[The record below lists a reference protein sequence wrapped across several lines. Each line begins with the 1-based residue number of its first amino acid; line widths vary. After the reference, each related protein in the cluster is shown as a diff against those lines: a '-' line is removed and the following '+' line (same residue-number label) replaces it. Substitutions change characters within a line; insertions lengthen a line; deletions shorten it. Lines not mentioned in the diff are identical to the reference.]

1 MNREIITN
9 NDPKSPVS
17 EIFRTLR
24 TNMQYMKRKDNS
36 QSILITSTVQGEGKS
51 FIASNL
57 AVTFAQAGKN
67 TIIID
72 ADMRRPRQNKTFET
86 QMYPGLSNY
95 LSGVDIDRAKRE
107 LKFEDCIYQTQV
119 ENLWIMPSGNIP
131 PNPSELLQSLRF
143 DNLIKILEDKFEII
157 IFDGAPCLAVTDSII
172 ISRQVDHT
180 VLVCAQNYTKIDDLK
195 QVKKL
200 IQQVGGNIAGVV
212 INKVKFSKKRLE
224 YSYYASNNSLATSK
238 SKHEKREYLNLKSDY
253 AKNENSN
260 SKSGHKSPTIKYNNV
275 WSENANNEHNNDVIN
290 DEDDNQNSKMAKKS
304 DLNTTTSKKSN
315 SETSKKDNLSSEN
328 DLKNKTNFA
337 KENKKQSDIE
347 PSDKINEILEQ
358 IEAMKGNNK

>member
-24 TNMQYMKRKDNS
+24 TNIQYMKRKDNT

-72 ADMRRPRQNKTFET
+72 ADMRRPKQNKTFET

-95 LSGVDIDRAKRE
+95 LSGVDLDRMKRE

-131 PNPSELLQSLRF
+131 PNPSELLQSSKFSDLV
-143 DNLIKILEDKFEII
+143 KELEEKFEII
-157 IFDGAPCLAVTDSII
+157 IFDGAPCLAVTDSMI
-172 ISRQVDHT
+172 ISRLVDHT
-180 VLVCAQNYTKIDDLK
+180 VLVCAQNFTKIDDLK

-200 IQQVGGNIAGVV
+200 INQVGGNIAGVV
-212 INKVKFSKKRLE
+212 INKAKFSKKRLE
-224 YSYYASNNSLATSK
+224 YSYYASNNGLISSK
-238 SKHEKREYLNLKSDY
+238 SKHEKDDYLNFKTSHEKSENV
-253 AKNENSN
+253 KN
-260 SKSGHKSPTIKYNNV
+260 KGTHKSATIKYNNV
-275 WSENANNEHNNDVIN
+275 WSANND
-290 DEDDNQNSKMAKKS
+290 
-304 DLNTTTSKKSN
+304 SKKTIDGTYKKNNEKSN
-315 SETSKKDNLSSEN
+315 DKDNAIS
-328 DLKNKTNFA
+328 KNA
-337 KENKKQSDIE
+337 GESNKKLDSQNKDVGNSDNTE
-347 PSDKINEILEQ
+347 DKSSDKINEILKQ
-358 IEAMKGNNK
+358 IKEMKDSSK

>member
-1 MNREIITN
+1 MNREIVTN

-72 ADMRRPRQNKTFET
+72 ADMRRPKQNKVFET

-157 IFDGAPCLAVTDSII
+157 IFDGAPCLPCLAVTDSII

-180 VLVCAQNYTKIDDLK
+180 VLVCVQNYTKIDDLK

-224 YSYYASNNSLATSK
+224 YSYYASNNSLTTSK
-238 SKHEKREYLNLKSDY
+238 SKHEKR
-253 AKNENSN
+253 
-260 SKSGHKSPTIKYNNV
+260 
-275 WSENANNEHNNDVIN
+275 
-290 DEDDNQNSKMAKKS
+290 
-304 DLNTTTSKKSN
+304 
-315 SETSKKDNLSSEN
+315 
-328 DLKNKTNFA
+328 

-358 IEAMKGNNK
+358 IKAMKGNNK

>member
-24 TNMQYMKRKDNS
+24 TNIQYMKRKDNT

-72 ADMRRPRQNKTFET
+72 ADMRRPRQNKAFET

-95 LSGVDIDRAKRE
+95 LSGVDLDRMKRK

-131 PNPSELLQSLRF
+131 PNPSELLQSSKFSDLV
-143 DNLIKILEDKFEII
+143 KELEEKFEII
-157 IFDGAPCLAVTDSII
+157 IFDGAPCLAVTDSMI
-172 ISRQVDHT
+172 ISRLVDHT
-180 VLVCAQNYTKIDDLK
+180 VLVCAQNFTKIDDLK

-200 IQQVGGNIAGVV
+200 INQVGGNIAGVV
-212 INKVKFSKKRLE
+212 INKAKFSKKRLE
-224 YSYYASNNSLATSK
+224 YSYYVSNNGLISSK
-238 SKHEKREYLNLKSDY
+238 SRHQKDDYLNFKTSHEKSENV
-253 AKNENSN
+253 KNR
-260 SKSGHKSPTIKYNNV
+260 GTHKSATIKYNNV
-275 WSENANNEHNNDVIN
+275 NWACNDSKKTIDETYKKNNE
-290 DEDDNQNSKMAKKS
+290 
-304 DLNTTTSKKSN
+304 KSN
-315 SETSKKDNLSSEN
+315 DKDNAIS
-328 DLKNKTNFA
+328 KNA
-337 KENKKQSDIE
+337 GESNKKLDSQNKDVGNSDNTE
-347 PSDKINEILEQ
+347 DKSSDKINEILKQ
-358 IEAMKGNNK
+358 IKEMKDSSK

>member
-9 NDPKSPVS
+9 NEPKSPVS

-51 FIASNL
+51 FISSNL

-72 ADMRRPRQNKTFET
+72 ADMRKPKQHKTFET

-95 LSGVDIDRAKRE
+95 LSGVDLDRMKRE

-143 DNLIKILEDKFEII
+143 DNLIKVLEDKFEII

-195 QVKKL
+195 EVKKL
-200 IQQVGGNIAGVV
+200 IQQVGGNVAGVV
-212 INKVKFSKKRLE
+212 INKVKISRKRLE
-224 YSYYASNNSLATSK
+224 YSYYSSNNSLTASK
-238 SKHEKREYLNLKSDY
+238 SKHG
-253 AKNENSN
+253 KNEYISFKN
-260 SKSGHKSPTIKYNNV
+260 GHKTPTIKYNNV
-275 WSENANNEHNNDVIN
+275 WSENAHNEHKNDVIN
-290 DEDDNQNSKMAKKS
+290 DVDENKNSKIAKKS
-304 DLNTTTSKKSN
+304 DLTTTAFKKNN
-315 SETSKKDNLSSEN
+315 SDINKKDDVSKET
-328 DLKNKTNFA
+328 DLRSKA
-337 KENKKQSDIE
+337 SLDKENKKQSDLE

-358 IEAMKGNNK
+358 IKAMKGNNK